1 MKGSWVEV
9 ERPGGDR
16 FPAYL
21 SKPAQGSGPGLILCH
36 EIFGVNDDM
45 RRLGD
50 LFAEEGYVTLV
61 PDLFWRLKPQI
72 ELGSGEADLRR
83 AFDLAAR
90 FDATAA
96 AIGDVK
102 AAISALRH
110 EPACKGKIGIL
121 GHCLGG
127 RLAVMA
133 AEAGSVDCAIS
144 YDGVGIETALTTLP
158 PISIP
163 MVLHFAGADQFIPE
177 SAVQAIRRHFE
188 GRPDVEIYVYPGI
201 DHGFSNPGRPSYDK
215 QAADMAHT
223 RTIALLRRIMGPHY
237 DLSALWEAHRACE
250 FITRDADATMR
261 TMVDEPYVNH
271 IPTLTGGYGREYLR
285 RFYKHHFIP
294 KSPRDI
300 RSIPI
305 SRTIGAD
312 RVVNEVLLC
321 FTHDCEIDWMLP
333 GVPPTGRY
341 VEVPLVGIITFRG
354 DKLMHEHI
362 YWDQASV
369 LVQIGLLDPARLPVA
384 GVESARKVL
393 DPSLP
398 SNLLMKNWESSA
410 NG

>member
-1 MKGSWVEV
+1 MKGSWIEV
-9 ERPGGDR
+9 EASGGR
-16 FPAYL
+16 FAAYL
-21 SKPAQGSGPGLILCH
+21 SKPVQGSGPGLILCH
-36 EIFGVNDDM
+36 EIFGVNEDM

-61 PDLFWRLKPQI
+61 PDLFSRLAPRI
-72 ELGSGEADLRR
+72 ELGNGEADLQR
-83 AFDLAAR
+83 ALDLAAH
-90 FDATAA
+90 FDTTAA
-96 AIGDVK
+96 SGDIK
-102 AAISALRH
+102 AAISALRR
-110 EPACKGKIGIL
+110 ESACKGKIGVL

-127 RLAVMA
+127 RLAAMTA
-133 AEAGSVDCAIS
+133 AAGDVDCAVS
-144 YDGVGIETALTTLP
+144 YCGVGIEATLRSLP
-158 PISIP
+158 PISVP
-163 MVLHFAGADQFIPE
+163 MVLHFAGADRFLPD
-177 SAVQAIRRHFE
+177 SAVQMVRRHFE
-188 GRPDVEIYVYPGI
+188 GRPDVEIYVYPGV
-201 DHGFSNPGRPSYDK
+201 DHGFANPGRPSYDK

-223 RTIALLRRIMGPHY
+223 RTMALLRRVMGPRY

-333 GVPPTGRY
+333 GVPPTGKY

-369 LVQIGLLDPARLPVA
+369 LVQIGLLDPAGLPVA
-384 GVESARKVL
+384 GIESARKVL

-410 NG
+410 HG